1 MSNIKRDIIY
11 PAWKLINEDT
21 KLKKAYFFQGLFSV
35 LFASVIL
42 TYQAVY
48 TYVVFFNQK
57 QEAMNRIKDFF
68 ESGYFMETVIFLLI
82 LFIIYETIIPL
93 FEWWI
98 IKYIDLKNKWEEASI
113 SDLIGFWMH
122 NFLKIFEFSNL
133 TGQLKFLTILNAYL
147 FLIRFFDWN
156 FIKAITI
163 YIGLYLFIAT
173 IINIMFIYTK
183 YVIVLEKHWVIKWII
198 RSKEIS
204 IINFMTTIKL
214 YFFMFALN
222 IRVIINFIVVLFFP
236 ILISV
241 SLTYITSDI
250 LKYLSIFI
258 IIIIFWIVILILSY
272 LSGVLDIFKNAI
284 WYNAYIEGKKK
295 VDFIKQ

>member
-1 MSNIKRDIIY
+1 
-11 PAWKLINEDT
+11 
-21 KLKKAYFFQGLFSV
+21 
-35 LFASVIL
+35 
-42 TYQAVY
+42 
-48 TYVVFFNQK
+48 
-57 QEAMNRIKDFF
+57 
-68 ESGYFMETVIFLLI
+68 METVIFLLI
-82 LFIIYETIIPL
+82 LFVIYETIIPI

-98 IKYIDLKNKWEEASI
+98 IKYIDLKAKWEKASI

-163 YIGLYLFIAT
+163 YIWLYLFIAT

-183 YVIVLEKHWVIKWII
+183 YEIVLQKHWVIKWII
-198 RSKEIS
+198 NSKEIA
-204 IINFMTTIKL
+204 IINFVTTIKL

-236 ILISV
+236 ILISL
-241 SLTYITSDI
+241 SFTSI
-250 LKYLSIFI
+250 ASVYLRYLSIFI
-258 IIIIFWIVILILSY
+258 IVIIFWIIILILSY
-272 LSGVLDIFKNAI
+272 LSWVLEIFKNAI
-284 WYNAYIEGKKK
+284 WYNAYIEWKKK